1 MSKQTEVMKTCADV
15 LGFKGRFALLACG
28 ILDCF
33 SLDLSRY
40 CC

>member
-15 LGFKGRFALLACG
+15 LGFKGRFFLLACG
-28 ILDCF
+28 IIGLF
-33 SLDLSRY
+33 FPGFVGY